1 MNNKSYSMK
10 DISSIVMKNIVLIVI
25 LGIIGGGVFF
35 VYAKHKETMLYT
47 AERSLIISHGKNDDK
62 QVKTDL
68 MMVPTYADI
77 VEGKQVA
84 DQAYKNLPKKD
95 QHKYS
100 KKEFEEDITAESESN
115 SLVIS
120 VKATSTSPIESL
132 KLVNNTVQAA
142 KKELPKI
149 QPGLGR
155 VYAYSKAT
163 KEDVKVQKHSSVKKY
178 TLVGVALG
186 ILAGMIIAFL
196 ISTKKYLL

>member
-1 MNNKSYSMK
+1 
-10 DISSIVMKNIVLIVI
+10 
-25 LGIIGGGVFF
+25 
-35 VYAKHKETMLYT
+35 MLYT